1 MRKTILSMLGV
12 SVLAMAT
19 VQAAAASERH
29 HTQTTDRVAS
39 EQMRRGNANAAFA
52 YIAVEPQYRSY
63 GGGMSA
69 PAGR

>member
-12 SVLAMAT
+12 SVLAVAT
-19 VQAAAASERH
+19 MQAAAASERH
-29 HTQTTDRVAS
+29 HTRMTDRVAS
-39 EQMRRGNANAAFA
+39 EQVRRSNANAAFA
-52 YIAVEPQYRSY
+52 YIATEPEYRSY